1 MRGPAQQPR
10 TPFLFPTPGQ
20 PPDVEFLPQP
30 NYTAG
35 DEQFLRTDST
45 MPVQLRP
52 MLRSEDTPGERPLP
66 KGTRMLVHKSERY
79 GELRAIMEL
88 PPDQRANTPQNVAK
102 AIERLGA
109 IAPVAAA
116 FFKLAA
122 QQSR

>member
-1 MRGPAQQPR
+1 
-10 TPFLFPTPGQ
+10 
-20 PPDVEFLPQP
+20 
-30 NYTAG
+30 
-35 DEQFLRTDST
+35 
-45 MPVQLRP
+45 
-52 MLRSEDTPGERPLP
+52 
-66 KGTRMLVHKSERY
+66 MLVHKSERY